1 MICKEKIYF
10 LLIFSFLLLSSQCV
24 FADDVGITKAR
35 LIQIN
40 DSTYVLEV
48 DVTRQLV
55 WAIKAPNFPDR
66 FQVSELEFKTQ
77 SGWIVVQATASTSG
91 GPQHQ

>member
-10 LLIFSFLLLSSQCV
+10 LLIFSFLLLSSQSV
-24 FADDVGITKAR
+24 FADDVGITKTR